1 MHNNILELMINNS
14 NKTRIK
20 MARLV
25 VLGGGVS
32 GHTAASFASKWLGK
46 KHEVVVVTP
55 NSKWNW
61 IPSNIWV
68 GVGQMEVKDVTFDLA
83 PVYKK
88 AGITYKQ
95 AKAIAIHP
103 EGKDSSS
110 KPFVVVES
118 THSDSLGKKE
128 EISYDYIINATG
140 PKLNFGATP
149 GLGEGSQL
157 GEHTVS
163 VCTAEHAKH
172 ASQEL
177 TKIIDKMKAGKKQKI
192 LIGTGHGMCTCQG
205 AAFEYIFNVE
215 HEVKKAGVRDMA
227 DIKWISNESFLGD
240 FGVGGLHMKTMGY
253 AVSSRIFAESL
264 FTERNVGWI
273 IGAHVNKVEKGKVSY
288 ELLDGSMGEENF
300 DFSMLIPPFAGV
312 GLKAYAKDNSD
323 ITDKIFAPNGFLKV
337 DANYGAGAYENWKA
351 SDWPKTYQNPTYKN
365 MFACGI
371 AFAPPHPISKPMSS
385 PNGTPINPTP
395 PRTGMPSGI
404 MGKTVARSIC
414 DKILKGE
421 KSVLKEASMA
431 TMGAA
436 CVASAGKG
444 IFSGTAA
451 AMTIY
456 PVVPDFEK
464 YGGTGRDTD
473 YTFGEIGLAGH
484 WIKHLLHYMFIWKA
498 KLKAGWTLIP
508 E

>member
-1 MHNNILELMINNS
+1 
-14 NKTRIK
+14 
-20 MARLV
+20 MARLI

-32 GHTAASFASKWLGK
+32 GHTAATFAAKWLGSA
-46 KHEVVVVTP
+46 HEVVVVTP

-68 GVGQMEVKDVTFDLA
+68 GVGQMTPEDVTFDLA

-95 AKAIAIHP
+95 AKAVSIHP
-103 EGKDSSS
+103 NGKEGSDKE
-110 KPFVVVES
+110 FVTIEF
-118 THSDSLGKKE
+118 TNPENAGQTE
-128 EISYDYIINATG
+128 ELEYDYLINATG

-149 GLGEGSQL
+149 GLGEGSNL
-157 GEHTVS
+157 GENTVS
-163 VCTAEHAKH
+163 VCTADHAHH
-172 ASQEL
+172 ASAEL
-177 TKIIDKMKAGKKQKI
+177 EKCIKKMKEGQRQKF

-205 AAFEYIFNVE
+205 AAFEYIFNIE
-215 HEVKKAGVRDMA
+215 HELNKAGVRDMA

-253 AVSSRIFAESL
+253 AVSSKIFAESL
-264 FTERNVGWI
+264 FTERGVDWI
-273 IGAHVNKVEKGKVSY
+273 IGAHVNKVEPGKVHY
-288 ELLDGSMGEENF
+288 ELLDGSMGEEEF

-312 GLKAYAKDNSD
+312 GIKAIDKDGSD
-323 ITDKIFAPNGFLKV
+323 MTDTLFAPNGFLKV
-337 DANYGAGAYENWKA
+337 DANYAAGAYENWKA
-351 SDWPKTYQNPTYKN
+351 SDWPKTYQNPTFDN
-365 MFACGI
+365 IFACGI

-385 PNGTPINPTP
+385 PNGTAINPTP

-404 MGKTVARSIC
+404 MGKTVAHSIC
-414 DKILKGE
+414 DKILKG
-421 KSVLKEASMA
+421 KDAPLHEASMA
-431 TMGAA
+431 EMGAA

-444 IFSGTAA
+444 LFDGTAA

-464 YGGTGRDTD
+464 YPGTGRDTD

-484 WIKHLLHYMFIWKA
+484 WIKHILHHLFIWKA
-498 KLKAGWTLIP
+498 KLKTGWTMIP